1 MNTQN
6 EMTFFE
12 HLLELRSRIFKIL
25 ISLFLFTLVGFYF
38 SDYILHV
45 IIRPLTDLS
54 KEYTNTEVVINDFT
68 MIFLN
73 KLSVSV
79 VFGFVFTLPILL
91 YELFMFVIPAFN
103 KKINILSVLFS
114 IIVSCMFFLGGIL
127 FSYFVLSPI
136 SINFFHEISNEFSNS
151 NASVVMPQ
159 LYSLNS
165 YYSYVIRLSLICGI
179 IFELPVLINI
189 LVYIGIL
196 NIDRLKKIRRY
207 LYLSFFIIAAILTPP
222 DVVSQFLI
230 AIPLICLYEFSI
242 LLAYLFNRSN
252 ND

>member
-1 MNTQN
+1 
-6 EMTFFE
+6 
-12 HLLELRSRIFKIL
+12 
-25 ISLFLFTLVGFYF
+25 
-38 SDYILHV
+38 
-45 IIRPLTDLS
+45 
-54 KEYTNTEVVINDFT
+54 
-68 MIFLN
+68 
-73 KLSVSV
+73 
-79 VFGFVFTLPILL
+79 
-91 YELFMFVIPAFN
+91 
-103 KKINILSVLFS
+103 
-114 IIVSCMFFLGGIL
+114 
-127 FSYFVLSPI
+127 
-136 SINFFHEISNEFSNS
+136 
-151 NASVVMPQ
+151 MPQ

-242 LLAYLFNRSN
+242 LLAYLFNGSN

>member
-1 MNTQN
+1 
-6 EMTFFE
+6 
-12 HLLELRSRIFKIL
+12 
-25 ISLFLFTLVGFYF
+25 
-38 SDYILHV
+38 
-45 IIRPLTDLS
+45 
-54 KEYTNTEVVINDFT
+54 
-68 MIFLN
+68 
-73 KLSVSV
+73 
-79 VFGFVFTLPILL
+79 
-91 YELFMFVIPAFN
+91 
-103 KKINILSVLFS
+103 
-114 IIVSCMFFLGGIL
+114 MFFLGGIL
-127 FSYFVLSPI
+127 FSYFILSPI
-136 SINFFHEISNEFSNS
+136 SINFFHQISNEFSNS
-151 NASVVMPQ
+151 DTSVVMPQ

-189 LVYIGIL
+189 LVYIGVL

-242 LLAYLFNRSN
+242 LLAYLFNGSN

>member
-1 MNTQN
+1 
-6 EMTFFE
+6 
-12 HLLELRSRIFKIL
+12 
-25 ISLFLFTLVGFYF
+25 
-38 SDYILHV
+38 
-45 IIRPLTDLS
+45 
-54 KEYTNTEVVINDFT
+54 
-68 MIFLN
+68 
-73 KLSVSV
+73 
-79 VFGFVFTLPILL
+79 
-91 YELFMFVIPAFN
+91 
-103 KKINILSVLFS
+103 
-114 IIVSCMFFLGGIL
+114 
-127 FSYFVLSPI
+127 
-136 SINFFHEISNEFSNS
+136 
-151 NASVVMPQ
+151 MPQ